1 MTLKATLNGSVYE
14 DINLGRNIKTH
25 VNDIS
30 TKFKT
35 LSETGTLWMT
45 NSPTNTDYIRVF
57 LEDGV
62 LKVKVKAGEVSI
74 VYFHNNKYICVCVKP
89 TINQDTNGCCR

>member
-1 MTLKATLNGSVYE
+1 MTLIAVTNGTEYK

-35 LSETGTLWMT
+35 LADRGTMWMT
-45 NSPTNTDYIRVF
+45 NSPTNSDYIKVF
-57 LEDGV
+57 FEEGELKVAVSGDGV
-62 LKVKVKAGEVSI
+62 SKL
-74 VYFHNNKYICVCVKP
+74 F
-89 TINQDTNGCCR
+89 TILPH